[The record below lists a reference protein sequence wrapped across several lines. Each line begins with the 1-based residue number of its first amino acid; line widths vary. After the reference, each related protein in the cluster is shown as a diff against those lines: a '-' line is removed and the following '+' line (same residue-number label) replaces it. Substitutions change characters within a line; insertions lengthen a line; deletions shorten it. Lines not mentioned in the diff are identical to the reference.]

1 MKRSSSAT
9 SSSPENASDYGDL
22 KPKLDTPPPKK
33 KNTKGIPKTPTPR
46 KKVTAKANINAS
58 ADNGEWTPEK
68 KAKFMNSIIELGY
81 KHADLGAVAAEV
93 SRCLLGVNMRSNPYL
108 QLGMAKLQ
116 LKNQL
121 QPGRKGNLR
130 EKAVQAVKDIK

>member
-9 SSSPENASDYGDL
+9 SSSPEASSDCCDL

-33 KNTKGIPKTPTPR
+33 KTTKGIPKTPTPR
-46 KKVTAKANINAS
+46 QKVTARGNMN

-68 KAKFMNSIIELGY
+68 KAKFMDIIIELGY

-93 SRCLLGVNMRSNPYL
+93 SRCLWGI
-108 QLGMAKLQ
+108 
-116 LKNQL
+116 
-121 QPGRKGNLR
+121 
-130 EKAVQAVKDIK
+130 E